1 MGEIN
6 RVQENEEVDK
16 TVRGT
21 RVVLRAYL
29 DSNGFIYLWLSVKL
43 KSDLVPVHITIYHN
57 SMIPQRLVINNNM
70 RCEFKINT

>member
-21 RVVLRAYL
+21 RVVSRAYL
-29 DSNGFIYLWLSVKL
+29 DSNGFIYL
-43 KSDLVPVHITIYHN
+43 
-57 SMIPQRLVINNNM
+57 
-70 RCEFKINT
+70 